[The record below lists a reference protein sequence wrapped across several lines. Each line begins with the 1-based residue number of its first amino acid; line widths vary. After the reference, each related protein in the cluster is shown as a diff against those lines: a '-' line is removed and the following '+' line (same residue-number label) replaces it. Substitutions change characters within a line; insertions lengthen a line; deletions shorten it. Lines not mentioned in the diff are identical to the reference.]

1 LFRFIEKSKAVHFG
15 LDGGKAGL
23 RNYAL
28 LQPRDGGEFE
38 ALKIAGL
45 DLQAGDKIVA
55 IGGGGGGYG
64 DPVERDP
71 EAVLKD
77 VINDYVSVE
86 SARNDYKVIIDP
98 ETLRVDIAA
107 TERLREKSE

>member
-55 IGGGGGGYG
+55 IGG
-64 DPVERDP
+64 VVAAMEIRLN
-71 EAVLKD
+71 AIRRL
-77 VINDYVSVE
+77 S
-86 SARNDYKVIIDP
+86 
-98 ETLRVDIAA
+98 LRMLLMTMFQSRVPGMI
-107 TERLREKSE
+107 TK